1 LFTALRNQVLDLDPA
16 RSGLHPTETLQH
28 VWGAML
34 ETGYDS
40 GVATVVSLK
49 DGTTSLYSS
58 AGFGIIGG
66 GAHADVILATARF
79 LAAVE
84 AALDGMPPEADPG
97 LPGEGQTI
105 IRALTFDGRRAV
117 SGAEGDFG
125 SGVHPLSNL
134 FYAGQAVMTELQLIS
149 DQRGS

>member
-1 LFTALRNQVLDLDPA
+1 MFTALRSQILELDPA
-16 RSGLHPTETLQH
+16 KSGLHPTDTLRH

-79 LAAVE
+79 LAGVE
-84 AALDGMPPEADPG
+84 ASLDQLPSEPTPA

-105 IRALTFDGRRAV
+105 IRALTFDGRRAI
-117 SGAEGDFG
+117 SAPEGDFG
-125 SGVHPLSNL
+125 NGAHPLSPL
-134 FYAGQAVMTELQLIS
+134 FYAGQAVITELQLIS
-149 DQRGS
+149 EQRET

>member
-1 LFTALRNQVLDLDPA
+1 MFAALRNQILELEPA
-16 RSGLHPTETLQH
+16 KSGLHPTPTLPR

-58 AGFGIIGG
+58 AGFGIMGG

-79 LAAVE
+79 LAAIE
-84 AALDGMPPEADPG
+84 GALEDIPLDPDPA
-97 LPGEGQTI
+97 LPAVGQTI
-105 IRALTFDGRRAV
+105 IRALTFDGHRAL
-117 SGAEGDFG
+117 SAPEGAFG
-125 SGVHPLSNL
+125 SGQHPLSHL
-134 FYAGQAVMTELQLIS
+134 FYAGHAVITELQLI
-149 DQRGS
+149 QEPREP